1 MAGTTFVGIGG
12 SIADGP
18 MVLLLVAS
26 FGIGLYAG
34 RVAGVVAVVAL
45 FAADLTHAFSAD
57 DWVPTVMLAAV
68 IWGAGRAMRAHEV
81 VARRLKERAAELAEE
96 REAYAQLSVRYERA
110 RIAAEL
116 HDIVAHAISVMVVQ
130 ASAGQR
136 LAAVDPELTT
146 QTFHHIADA
155 ARQAEDDMGRLV
167 ALLGDEPAGPAP
179 DLALVEEL
187 VARAA
192 GSGLDVT
199 LRLEGTVDEVPSAT
213 AEAAYRVVQE
223 SLTNALR
230 YAAGAAVAV
239 TLRGGDDAI
248 DVEVRNGA
256 AGGEPELQGVG
267 TGNGLGGLRER
278 IDACGGTLNAGPTAD
293 GGWRVAAR
301 IPRRTAALTRR
312 RMHKAEGRCL
322 GLDDHQEQHDHHE
335 HQGGDGG
342 RVQPPREVVIGRVR
356 CRRELRRLA
365 LPAGR
370 HARDPEQ
377 QDHADEPAGDPALAP
392 GVGVGRQVDARR
404 GARPPSRA
412 SRRATR

>member
-1 MAGTTFVGIGG
+1 MRVQRLDLAVGVAAAALGGWTASLQSGGTPAILGGVLLGASLGVLRGTPMLGFALAVAGTTLAGIDG

-18 MVLLLVAS
+18 MALLLVAS

-57 DWVPTVMLAAV
+57 DWVPTVMFPAV
-68 IWGAGRAMRAHEV
+68 FWGAGRAMRAHEV
-81 VARRLKERAAELAEE
+81 IARRLKERAAELAEE

-199 LRLEGTVDEVPSAT
+199 LRLEGAVDEVPPAT

-278 IDACGGTLNAGPTAD
+278 IDACGGTLDAGPTAD

-301 IPRRTAALTRR
+301 IPRRLGVPTAA
-312 RMHKAEGRCL
+312 
-322 GLDDHQEQHDHHE
+322 
-335 HQGGDGG
+335 
-342 RVQPPREVVIGRVR
+342 
-356 CRRELRRLA
+356 
-365 LPAGR
+365 
-370 HARDPEQ
+370 
-377 QDHADEPAGDPALAP
+377 
-392 GVGVGRQVDARR
+392 
-404 GARPPSRA
+404 
-412 SRRATR
+412 

>member
-1 MAGTTFVGIGG
+1 MRVRRLDLAVGVAAAALGGWTASLQSGGTPAILGGVLLGASLGVLRGIPMLGFALAVAGTTLAGIDG

-18 MVLLLVAS
+18 MALLLVAS

-57 DWVPTVMLAAV
+57 DWVPTVMFPAV
-68 IWGAGRAMRAHEV
+68 FWGAGRAMRAHEV

-146 QTFHHIADA
+146 QTFHVIADA

-199 LRLEGTVDEVPSAT
+199 LRLEGTVDEVPLGHGGGRLPRRAGEPDER
-213 AEAAYRVVQE
+213 A
-223 SLTNALR
+223 ALR
-230 YAAGAAVAV
+230 RG
-239 TLRGGDDAI
+239 RGG
-248 DVEVRNGA
+248 R
-256 AGGEPELQGVG
+256 
-267 TGNGLGGLRER
+267 
-278 IDACGGTLNAGPTAD
+278 
-293 GGWRVAAR
+293 
-301 IPRRTAALTRR
+301 
-312 RMHKAEGRCL
+312 
-322 GLDDHQEQHDHHE
+322 
-335 HQGGDGG
+335 
-342 RVQPPREVVIGRVR
+342 
-356 CRRELRRLA
+356 
-365 LPAGR
+365 
-370 HARDPEQ
+370 
-377 QDHADEPAGDPALAP
+377 GDPARRRRTRSTSRCATPRRPASPSCRAWAP
-392 GVGVGRQVDARR
+392 ATGWAACGSASTRAAARSTP
-404 GARPPSRA
+404 ARPPTAGGA
-412 SRRATR
+412 SRRAFPRRTPAQGLTTIRNSTTTTSTIAAAAAVFSRRARSS

>member
-1 MAGTTFVGIGG
+1 
-12 SIADGP
+12 
-18 MVLLLVAS
+18 
-26 FGIGLYAG
+26 
-34 RVAGVVAVVAL
+34 
-45 FAADLTHAFSAD
+45 
-57 DWVPTVMLAAV
+57 
-68 IWGAGRAMRAHEV
+68 MRAHEV

-96 REAYAQLSVRYERA
+96 REAYARLSVRYERA

-146 QTFHHIADA
+146 ETFHVIADA

-167 ALLGDEPAGPAP
+167 ALLGDGPAGPAP

-199 LRLEGTVDEVPSAT
+199 LRLEGTVDGVPAAT

-239 TLRGGDDAI
+239 TLRGGVDAI
-248 DVEVRNGA
+248 DVEVRNA
-256 AGGEPELQGVG
+256 AAAREPELQGVG

-278 IDACGGTLNAGPTAD
+278 IDACGGTVDAGPTAD

-301 IPRRTAALTRR
+301 IPRRTL
-312 RMHKAEGRCL
+312 
-322 GLDDHQEQHDHHE
+322 
-335 HQGGDGG
+335 
-342 RVQPPREVVIGRVR
+342 
-356 CRRELRRLA
+356 LRA
-365 LPAGR
+365 
-370 HARDPEQ
+370 
-377 QDHADEPAGDPALAP
+377 
-392 GVGVGRQVDARR
+392 
-404 GARPPSRA
+404 
-412 SRRATR
+412 

>member
-1 MAGTTFVGIGG
+1 MLLGASLGVLRGTPMLGFALAVAGTTLAGIDG

-18 MVLLLVAS
+18 MALLLVAS

-57 DWVPTVMLAAV
+57 DWVPTVMFPAV
-68 IWGAGRAMRAHEV
+68 FWGAGRAMRAHEV

-199 LRLEGTVDEVPSAT
+199 LRLEGAVDEVPSADGGGRLPRR
-213 AEAAYRVVQE
+213 AGEPHERA
-223 SLTNALR
+223 ALR
-230 YAAGAAVAV
+230 RGRGGRGDPARRRRRDRRRGAQRRGGRRARAAG
-239 TLRGGDDAI
+239 R
-248 DVEVRNGA
+248 RHRQR
-256 AGGEPELQGVG
+256 AGRPP
-267 TGNGLGGLRER
+267 R
-278 IDACGGTLNAGPTAD
+278 A
-293 GGWRVAAR
+293 
-301 IPRRTAALTRR
+301 PRR
-312 RMHKAEGRCL
+312 
-322 GLDDHQEQHDHHE
+322 
-335 HQGGDGG
+335 
-342 RVQPPREVVIGRVR
+342 VR
-356 CRRELRRLA
+356 
-365 LPAGR
+365 R
-370 HARDPEQ
+370 HARRRPDRRRRVAGGRP
-377 QDHADEPAGDPALAP
+377 HPAARALAT
-392 GVGVGRQVDARR
+392 A
-404 GARPPSRA
+404 
-412 SRRATR
+412 

>member
-1 MAGTTFVGIGG
+1 MRLPRLDLAVGVAAAALGGWSASLQSGGTPAVLGGVLLGASLGALRGIPMLGFALAVAGTTLAGIDG

-18 MVLLLVAS
+18 MALLLVSS

-34 RVAGVVAVVAL
+34 RVAGIVAVVAL

-57 DWVPTVMLAAV
+57 DWVPTVMFPAV
-68 IWGAGRAMRAHEV
+68 FWGAGRAMRAHEV
-81 VARRLKERAAELAEE
+81 VARRLKERAAELAQE

-146 QTFHHIADA
+146 QTFHTIADA

-167 ALLGDEPAGPAP
+167 ALLGDEPSSSPAP
-179 DLALVEEL
+179 DLALVHEL
-187 VARAA
+187 VARAS

-199 LRLEGTVDEVPSAT
+199 LRLEGTVDEVPAAT

-230 YAAGAAVAV
+230 YAAGAPVAV
-239 TLRGGDDAI
+239 TLRCDEEAI
-248 DVEVRNGA
+248 GIEVRDAGA
-256 AGGEPELQGVG
+256 GSEPELRGAG
-267 TGNGLGGLRER
+267 TGNGLAGLRER
-278 IDACGGTLNAGPTAD
+278 IDAFGGSLDAGPLPG

-301 IPRRTAALTRR
+301 IPRRAAAL
-312 RMHKAEGRCL
+312 A
-322 GLDDHQEQHDHHE
+322 
-335 HQGGDGG
+335 
-342 RVQPPREVVIGRVR
+342 
-356 CRRELRRLA
+356 
-365 LPAGR
+365 
-370 HARDPEQ
+370 
-377 QDHADEPAGDPALAP
+377 
-392 GVGVGRQVDARR
+392 
-404 GARPPSRA
+404 
-412 SRRATR
+412 

>member
-1 MAGTTFVGIGG
+1 MRVRRLDLAVGVAAAALGGWTASLQSGGTPAILGGVLLGASLGVLRGTPMLGFALAVAGTTLAGIDG

-18 MVLLLVAS
+18 MALLLVAS

-45 FAADLTHAFSAD
+45 FAADLTHALSAD
-57 DWVPTVMLAAV
+57 DWVPTVMFPAV
-68 IWGAGRAMRAHEV
+68 FWGAGRAMRAHEV

-199 LRLEGTVDEVPSAT
+199 LRLEGAVDEVPA
-213 AEAAYRVVQE
+213 R
-223 SLTNALR
+223 R
-230 YAAGAAVAV
+230 
-239 TLRGGDDAI
+239 R
-248 DVEVRNGA
+248 RR
-256 AGGEPELQGVG
+256 P
-267 TGNGLGGLRER
+267 
-278 IDACGGTLNAGPTAD
+278 PTAS
-293 GGWRVAAR
+293 
-301 IPRRTAALTRR
+301 
-312 RMHKAEGRCL
+312 
-322 GLDDHQEQHDHHE
+322 
-335 HQGGDGG
+335 
-342 RVQPPREVVIGRVR
+342 
-356 CRRELRRLA
+356 CR
-365 LPAGR
+365 
-370 HARDPEQ
+370 
-377 QDHADEPAGDPALAP
+377 
-392 GVGVGRQVDARR
+392 
-404 GARPPSRA
+404 RA
-412 SRRATR
+412 SRTRCATPRARRSR